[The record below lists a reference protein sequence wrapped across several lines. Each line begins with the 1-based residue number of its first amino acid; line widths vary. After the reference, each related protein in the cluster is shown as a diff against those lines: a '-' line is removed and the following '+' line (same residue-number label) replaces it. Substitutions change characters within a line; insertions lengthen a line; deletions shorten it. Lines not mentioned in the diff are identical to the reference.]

1 MVKTMRGLLWM
12 VAAGALFV
20 VGCGKGKT
28 PPPPEYN
35 QVTVNLPKLQQAFV
49 DAPPEVKES
58 VSMVQ
63 RDLRYSDYPKALIS
77 LDELVN
83 NPAVT
88 APQKKVVNEV
98 IDQVKKVISQASPAA
113 PAAQ

>member
-1 MVKTMRGLLWM
+1 M

>member
-1 MVKTMRGLLWM
+1 M

-35 QVTVNLPKLQQAFV
+35 QVTVNLSKLQQVFA
-49 DAPPEVKES
+49 DAAPEVKQS
-58 VSMVQ
+58 VSTIQ
-63 RDLRYSDYPKALIS
+63 HDLS
-77 LDELVN
+77 LDELLK

-88 APQKKVVNEV
+88 EPQKKVVNEV
-98 IDQVKKVISQASPAA
+98 IDQVKKVISQASPAP
-113 PAAQ
+113 PAGQ

>member
-1 MVKTMRGLLWM
+1 MVKTMRALLWM

-35 QVTVNLPKLQQAFV
+35 QVTVNLPKLQQVFA
-49 DAPPEVKES
+49 DAAPELKQS
-58 VSMVQ
+58 VTMVQ
-63 RDLRYSDYPKALIS
+63 HDLRYSDYPKVLAS
-77 LDELVN
+77 LDVLLN

-88 APQKKVVNEV
+88 EPQKKVVNEV

-113 PAAQ
+113 PARQ